1 MQGRGL
7 FDVEER
13 VAVNN
18 SFTLT
23 NIYIYI
29 HDMQS
34 KVEVYLM

>member
-23 NIYIYI
+23 NIYI
-29 HDMQS
+29 HDMQG